1 MAGLRLDVKTDAFAA
16 RKNGTPIV
24 PGKPEESLIL
34 KRILHEKA
42 SLKMPPPSSHKSV
55 TKAQVETLR
64 KWIAQGAPWQEH
76 WSFTAPVK
84 AAPPEVSEA
93 AWSKTAIDRFLYA
106 RLQREGL
113 TPAAEA
119 DRRTLARRVALDA
132 TGLPPEPAEVEAF
145 VKDTRPDAY
154 ERYVDKMLASVHYG
168 EHRARYW
175 LDAARYADTH
185 GLHVDNYREMWL
197 YRDWVIQAYNK
208 NLRFDEFTRD
218 QLAGD
223 LIPNR
228 TKEQWIASGFHRNNV
243 TTNEGGVIEEEV
255 EAMYAKDR
263 VDTTGTVFLGLTVG
277 CATCHDHKFDPITQ
291 KDFYSMAAFFRNTTQ
306 KPLDGNISDTPPV
319 LFNPLPTFHCFGL
332 TVGSLLPL
340 FIGVK
345 TVCHPSPLHVKEIT
359 KRVRLTKATI
369 LMATDTFI
377 SQYARASDEGDLASL
392 RLAVCGAER
401 VRDETRALLRRRCN
415 MEILEGY
422 GVTEAAPVVAANQP
436 GNNKLGTVGKLMA
449 GMEYKLEPVE
459 GIPNAGRLFVRGP
472 NVMKGYLKPDQPG
485 VLHPLADGWH
495 DTGDVVAVD
504 DEGFIAIRGRVKRF
518 AKIGGE
524 MVSLAVVE
532 NCASALW
539 PDNMHAAVALPDDR
553 KGEQIVLLTDAKG
566 ANRAEIVAWA
576 QNHGVPELAVPRRVF
591 IVDQVPVLGTG
602 KTDYGTVGRVA
613 RENLAAIEAK
623 AAE

>member
-1 MAGLRLDVKTDAFAA
+1 MTVPAMQTESIRAPFDIKRTQRSLISALVEARSRFGGKTIAIWDADDRQLSYDEIVRASFALGSAMRKYAKPKESVGIMLPTGVGAVLAFFAIHAFGRVPAMLNFTAGARNLKAACAAGEVKVIATARRFVELAKLEPLIEELSTVARIVYLEDVRENLSIIDKVAAVVGSLMPAWVFERWPHHDETAVILFTSGTEGDPKGVVLSHANVLANIEQVRAHIDLYPKTD
-16 RKNGTPIV
+16 
-24 PGKPEESLIL
+24 
-34 KRILHEKA
+34 
-42 SLKMPPPSSHKSV
+42 
-55 TKAQVETLR
+55 
-64 KWIAQGAPWQEH
+64 
-76 WSFTAPVK
+76 
-84 AAPPEVSEA
+84 
-93 AWSKTAIDRFLYA
+93 
-106 RLQREGL
+106 
-113 TPAAEA
+113 
-119 DRRTLARRVALDA
+119 
-132 TGLPPEPAEVEAF
+132 
-145 VKDTRPDAY
+145 
-154 ERYVDKMLASVHYG
+154 
-168 EHRARYW
+168 
-175 LDAARYADTH
+175 
-185 GLHVDNYREMWL
+185 
-197 YRDWVIQAYNK
+197 
-208 NLRFDEFTRD
+208 
-218 QLAGD
+218 
-223 LIPNR
+223 
-228 TKEQWIASGFHRNNV
+228 
-243 TTNEGGVIEEEV
+243 
-255 EAMYAKDR
+255 
-263 VDTTGTVFLGLTVG
+263 
-277 CATCHDHKFDPITQ
+277 
-291 KDFYSMAAFFRNTTQ
+291 
-306 KPLDGNISDTPPV
+306 V